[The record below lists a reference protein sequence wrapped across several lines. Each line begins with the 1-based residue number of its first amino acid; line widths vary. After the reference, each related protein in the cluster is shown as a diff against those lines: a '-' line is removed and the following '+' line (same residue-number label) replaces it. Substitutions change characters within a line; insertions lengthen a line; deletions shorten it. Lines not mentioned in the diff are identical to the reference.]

1 MTLLRPVDDPD
12 NQHKTSVLPLAEDER
27 KRLTQE
33 AAGYPFWTLSER
45 QICDVELLLNGGFA
59 PLTSFMSRT
68 DYESVLETM
77 RLANGALF
85 PIPVTL
91 DVSREFI
98 TPRTADDKITLRD
111 KEGFAIA
118 VLALEDIWEPDFARE
133 AQLVYATQNRAHPGV
148 AYLYESSHP
157 IYVAGRLQPISG
169 IRHVDYREYRHTPER
184 LQAEFKRNDWERIVA
199 FQTRNP
205 MHLAHVALTEK
216 AMHEHDA
223 RLLLHPVAGVTK
235 PGDVDYHTRMRCYR
249 HVLERYPP
257 DSVMLSL
264 LPLAMRMGGP
274 REALWHGLIRKN
286 YGCTHLIVGRDHA
299 GPGKDETGK
308 PFYGEFEARDALV
321 EHAPEIGIEPV
332 AFDQMVYKPQEKKY
346 AFMSEIQPGE
356 KTLSLS
362 GTELRA
368 ILDRGDPIPEWFTL
382 PQVSEELHK
391 QRPPLKERGFTVFFT
406 GLSGA
411 GKSTLAHALIA
422 KLRENGRARITLLD
436 GDVVRQH
443 LSNELGFSHEHR
455 SINVRRIGYVAS
467 EITKND
473 GVAVCAP
480 IAPYEEDRK
489 ANREL
494 ISLYGGYVEVYV
506 STPLETCE
514 KRDTKGLYLRA
525 RENLTHNFTG
535 VDDRYEAPVNPEV
548 VVDTT
553 NAEVDESV
561 DNIYAKIQALGYV

>member
-1 MTLLRPVDDPD
+1 MASLRPVDDSR
-12 NQHKTSVLPLAEDER
+12 NERKTPALPLAEDEH
-27 KRLTQE
+27 KRLTRE
-33 AAGYPFWTLSER
+33 AALYPFWTLSER
-45 QICDVELLLNGGFA
+45 QICDVELLFSGGFS
-59 PLTSFMSRT
+59 PLTGFMNRA

-77 RLANGALF
+77 RLADGALF
-85 PIPVTL
+85 PIPITL

-98 TPRTADDKITLRD
+98 APRAAGDKITLRD
-111 KEGFAIA
+111 KEGFATAI
-118 VLALEDIWEPDFARE
+118 LTLEEIWEPDLARE
-133 AQLVYATQNRAHPGV
+133 AQLVYATQNPAHPGV
-148 AYLYESSHP
+148 AYLHDSSGP
-157 IYVAGRLQPISG
+157 VYVAGRLQPISG
-169 IRHVDYREYRHTPER
+169 IRHTDYRKYRHTPEQLR
-184 LQAEFKRNDWERIVA
+184 AEFKRNDWKRVVA

-205 MHLAHVALTEK
+205 MHLAHIAMTEK
-216 AMHEHDA
+216 AMRDHDA
-223 RLLLHPVAGVTK
+223 RLLLHPVTGVTK
-235 PGDVDYHTRMRCYR
+235 PGDVDYHTRVRCYR

-257 DSVMLSL
+257 GSAMLSL

-286 YGCTHLIVGRDHA
+286 HGCTHLIVGRDHA

-321 EHAPEIGIEPV
+321 EHASEIGIEPV
-332 AFDQMVYKPQEKKY
+332 VFDRMVYKPQEKRY
-346 AFMSEIQPGE
+346 VPVNEVAPGE

-368 ILDRGDPIPEWFTL
+368 ILDRGDPIPDWFTL
-382 PQVSEELHK
+382 PRVSEELHK

-411 GKSTLAHALIA
+411 GKSTLAHALIS
-422 KLRENGRARITLLD
+422 KLRESGRARITLLD
-436 GDVVRQH
+436 GDVVRRH

-489 ANREL
+489 ANRKL
-494 ISLYGGYVEVYV
+494 ISRYGGYVEVYV
-506 STPLETCE
+506 STPIETCE

-535 VDDRYEAPVNPEV
+535 IDDRYEAPVSPEV

-553 NAEVDESV
+553 DAGVDECV
-561 DNIYAKIQALGYV
+561 DKIYAKIEALGYV